1 MPEEEIAGIYLVKK
15 AEAAFYTLV
24 PKKQTRL
31 ADFLNGQRKT
41 LKPPKESP
49 GTSTDQGQGYAL
61 KDCAHEWEP
70 GCVVYWDVDLKPN
83 ENSLSVTRIS
93 AYRIV
98 VLEIRTNV
106 KTRRIA

>member
-15 AEAAFYTLV
+15 AEDAFYAL
-24 PKKQTRL
+24 PPDKQTRL

-70 GCVVYWDVDLKPN
+70 GCVVYWDVNLKPN
-83 ENSLSVTRIS
+83 EKNLSVTRIS

-106 KTRRIA
+106 KTRRVV